1 MKREEEDE
9 QKYKTVEEEDE
20 RMEGQKERKMEA
32 KKD

>member
-9 QKYKTVEEEDE
+9 QNYKIVEEEDE

-32 KKD
+32 NKD